1 MKDLLIE
8 KGILL
13 SDGSICKT
21 KINLISGAITKTF
34 AEMVWGSTG
43 GDKDTLNRLTDIFVI
58 MNTDTDRDKLFKL
71 IQMLFGLMGLIFP
84 DEAIYLSQHK
94 EALKYFIFSFI
105 ADFGEN
111 IQEYMADEM
120 RQSSVLK

>member
-8 KGILL
+8 NGILL
-13 SDGSICKT
+13 PNGEICKN
-21 KINLISGAITKTF
+21 KINLVSGAMTQPF

-43 GDKDTLNRLTDIFVI
+43 GDKETLNRLTDILVT

-71 IQMLFGLMGLIFP
+71 IQMLYGLMGVKFP
-84 DEAIYLSQHK
+84 DEAFYISRHK

-105 ADFGEN
+105 ADFGEI
-111 IQEYMADEM
+111 IQEYISNGN
-120 RQSSVLK
+120 R